1 MKPTYIIYTSN
12 TGHTA
17 RYAKLLE
24 EKTGI
29 PALSMEQAADTVA
42 PGSPIVYLGWLFV
55 GGIRG
60 YKKAAKRYSVCAVCG
75 VGLCDTGALLSEI
88 RRTEKIPGSIPLF
101 TLQGGMDHGALTG
114 MYKHMI
120 DVLIKFMRKKKN
132 KREGDQRMLYLL
144 ESGGDYVSEEHLT
157 DVLHWYES
165 ADNLA

>member
-1 MKPTYIIYTSN
+1 MKPSFIVYTSN

-17 RYAKLLE
+17 RYAKLLS
-24 EKTGI
+24 EKTAL
-29 PALSMEQAADTVA
+29 PALSLAEATEKLAKGT
-42 PGSPIVYLGWLFV
+42 PILYLGWLFV

-75 VGLCDTGALLSEI
+75 VGLCDTGALLGEI

-132 KREGDQRMLYLL
+132 KSEGDQRMLYLL

-157 DVLHWYES
+157 DVLHWYDS
-165 ADNLA
+165 ADDLA

>member
-1 MKPTYIIYTSN
+1 MKPSFIVYTSN

-17 RYAKLLE
+17 RYAKLLS
-24 EKTGI
+24 EKTAL
-29 PALSMEQAADTVA
+29 PALSLTEATEKLAKGT
-42 PGSPIVYLGWLFV
+42 PILYLGWLFV

-75 VGLCDTGALLSEI
+75 VGLCDTGALLAEI
-88 RRTEKIPGSIPLF
+88 RRTEKIPAATPLF

-120 DVLIKFMRKKKN
+120 DVLIKFMQKKKN
-132 KREGDQRMLYLL
+132 KSEGDQRMLYLL
-144 ESGGDYVSEEHLT
+144 ETGGDYVSEENLA
-157 DVLHWYES
+157 DVLRWYDS

>member
-12 TGHTA
+12 TGHTE

-29 PALSMEQAADTVA
+29 PALSMEQATDTVT
-42 PGSPIVYLGWLFV
+42 PGSPILYLGWLMA
-55 GGIRG
+55 GTIRG

-120 DVLIKFMRKKKN
+120 DVLIKFMQKKKN
-132 KREGDQRMLYLL
+132 KSEGDQRMLYLL

-165 ADNLA
+165 ADDLA

>member
-1 MKPTYIIYTSN
+1 MKPSFIVYTSN
-12 TGHTA
+12 AGHTA
-17 RYAKLLE
+17 RYAELLS
-24 EKTGI
+24 EKTAL
-29 PALSMEQAADTVA
+29 PALSLAKATEKLAKGT
-42 PGSPIVYLGWLFV
+42 PILYLGWLFV

-101 TLQGGMDHGALTG
+101 TLQGGIDHEKLTG
-114 MYKHMI
+114 IYKKMI
-120 DVLIKFMRKKKN
+120 DTLILFVRKKKN
-132 KREGDQRMLYLL
+132 KSEDDTRMLYLL